1 MSGNGPKENYPSP
14 YKNIY
19 QIVPVHDDIV
29 SDKSNKRWK
38 KEGSG
43 SAMKRKIKGRRR
55 KRLFLCAL
63 EAFGYIEL

>member
-1 MSGNGPKENYPSP
+1 MKGKERPGNGPKENYPSP

-29 SDKSNKRWK
+29 IDKSNKRWE

-43 SAMKRKIKGRRR
+43 SDGKKKEEGKGNSCG
-55 KRLFLCAL
+55 L
-63 EAFGYIEL
+63 